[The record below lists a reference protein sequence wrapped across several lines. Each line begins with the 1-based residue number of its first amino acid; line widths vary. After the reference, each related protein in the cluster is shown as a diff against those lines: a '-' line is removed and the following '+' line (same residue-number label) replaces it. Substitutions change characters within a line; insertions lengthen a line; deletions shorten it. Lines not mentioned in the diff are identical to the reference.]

1 MMRVGVG
8 GEVGMFV
15 KCIQGTIYLLGRL
28 VDRMYLQNWFA
39 SLSSSHPVTLVLTP
53 VSCSHY
59 PFLPY
64 AVTMTLTKGSFT
76 YSSGEE
82 YRGEWKEG
90 RRHGFGQLLF
100 ADGGIYLGH
109 FENGLFNGFGVLTFS
124 DGSRYEGE
132 FAQGKFNGV
141 GVFIRHDNMTF
152 EGEFKNGRVDGF
164 GLLTFPDGSHGIPRN
179 EGLFEN
185 NKLLRR
191 EKCSAVVQ
199 RAQSASKS
207 ARNLTA

>member
-1 MMRVGVG
+1 MGSGNSGQCGCRGWRRQEGQAPLKVAERQVAGGSPAERKAAARTPRRGVTVIPKG
-8 GEVGMFV
+8 GA
-15 KCIQGTIYLLGRL
+15 Q
-28 VDRMYLQNWFA
+28 
-39 SLSSSHPVTLVLTP
+39 
-53 VSCSHY
+53 
-59 PFLPY
+59 
-64 AVTMTLTKGSFT
+64 
-76 YSSGEE
+76 E

-90 RRHGFGQLLF
+90 RRHGFGQLMF
-100 ADGGIYLGH
+100 ADGGTYLGH
-109 FENGLFNGFGVLTFS
+109 FENGLFCGFGVLTFS

>member
-1 MMRVGVG
+1 MCPCSVHLPPFSCLPNTCRPL
-8 GEVGMFV
+8 
-15 KCIQGTIYLLGRL
+15 KSSRLGAPFC
-28 VDRMYLQNWFA
+28 Q
-39 SLSSSHPVTLVLTP
+39 P
-53 VSCSHY
+53 VSPNCWKDMIAPTASCCV
-59 PFLPY
+59 L
-64 AVTMTLTKGSFT
+64 V
-76 YSSGEE
+76 SSM
-82 YRGEWKEG
+82 G
-90 RRHGFGQLLF
+90 RRHGFGQLMF
-100 ADGGIYLGH
+100 ADGGTYLGH

-132 FAQGKFNGV
+132 FSQGKFNGV

-164 GLLTFPDGSHGIPRN
+164 GLLTFPDGSHGVPRN

-207 ARNLTA
+207 ARNLAA

>member
-1 MMRVGVG
+1 MAPVSG
-8 GEVGMFV
+8 
-15 KCIQGTIYLLGRL
+15 YLLLCERPWTWSSQVATTARKSLGTLWKGLPDITGR
-28 VDRMYLQNWFA
+28 A
-39 SLSSSHPVTLVLTP
+39 SEAGLI
-53 VSCSHY
+53 
-59 PFLPY
+59 
-64 AVTMTLTKGSFT
+64 
-76 YSSGEE
+76 
-82 YRGEWKEG
+82 KEVETNAAPGLG
-90 RRHGFGQLLF
+90 RRHGFGQLMF
-100 ADGGIYLGH
+100 ADGGTYLGH

>member
-1 MMRVGVG
+1 
-8 GEVGMFV
+8 
-15 KCIQGTIYLLGRL
+15 
-28 VDRMYLQNWFA
+28 
-39 SLSSSHPVTLVLTP
+39 
-53 VSCSHY
+53 
-59 PFLPY
+59 
-64 AVTMTLTKGSFT
+64 MTELCEQKNL
-76 YSSGEE
+76 
-82 YRGEWKEG
+82 RGWRANPDFIFFFC

-100 ADGGIYLGH
+100 ADGGTYLGH

>member
-1 MMRVGVG
+1 
-8 GEVGMFV
+8 
-15 KCIQGTIYLLGRL
+15 
-28 VDRMYLQNWFA
+28 
-39 SLSSSHPVTLVLTP
+39 
-53 VSCSHY
+53 
-59 PFLPY
+59 
-64 AVTMTLTKGSFT
+64 MTLTKGSFT

-82 YRGEWKEG
+82 YHGEWKEG
-90 RRHGFGQLLF
+90 RRHGFGQLMF
-100 ADGGIYLGH
+100 ADGGTYLGH
-109 FENGLFNGFGVLTFS
+109 FENGLFCGFGVLTFS

-207 ARNLTA
+207 ARNLAA

>member
-1 MMRVGVG
+1 MARGRAEPMGGGVAPRCLDNSQWAAGIVASAAARDG
-8 GEVGMFV
+8 GV
-15 KCIQGTIYLLGRL
+15 KWGR
-28 VDRMYLQNWFA
+28 RCWRRRSGRWQRGA
-39 SLSSSHPVTLVLTP
+39 GPS
-53 VSCSHY
+53 
-59 PFLPY
+59 
-64 AVTMTLTKGSFT
+64 KGSGGW
-76 YSSGEE
+76 SPASG
-82 YRGEWKEG
+82 RDGHPGRPSPG
-90 RRHGFGQLLF
+90 RRHGFGQLMF
-100 ADGGIYLGH
+100 ADGGTYLGH

-132 FAQGKFNGV
+132 FAHGKFNGV
-141 GVFIRHDNMTF
+141 GVFIRHDNMTY

>member
-1 MMRVGVG
+1 MELPSSNSEKIPGGAVG
-8 GEVGMFV
+8 GAPRHHWKSFPSWPHYG
-15 KCIQGTIYLLGRL
+15 GR
-28 VDRMYLQNWFA
+28 NECC
-39 SLSSSHPVTLVLTP
+39 SLFG
-53 VSCSHY
+53 HY

-82 YRGEWKEG
+82 YRGEWKE
-90 RRHGFGQLLF
+90 
-100 ADGGIYLGH
+100 DGGIYLGH

>member
-1 MMRVGVG
+1 MARRRAGPMGSGVAPGCLGNSQWVAGIVLSAAARDG
-8 GEVGMFV
+8 GV
-15 KCIQGTIYLLGRL
+15 KWGRL
-28 VDRMYLQNWFA
+28 WWKWRRGRRRRGAPRSTGPGHWSPA
-39 SLSSSHPVTLVLTP
+39 SGRDYHPERPSS
-53 VSCSHY
+53 
-59 PFLPY
+59 
-64 AVTMTLTKGSFT
+64 
-76 YSSGEE
+76 
-82 YRGEWKEG
+82 G
-90 RRHGFGQLLF
+90 RRHGFGQLMF
-100 ADGGIYLGH
+100 ADGGTYLGH

-191 EKCSAVVQ
+191 EKCSGVVQ

>member
-1 MMRVGVG
+1 
-8 GEVGMFV
+8 
-15 KCIQGTIYLLGRL
+15 
-28 VDRMYLQNWFA
+28 
-39 SLSSSHPVTLVLTP
+39 
-53 VSCSHY
+53 
-59 PFLPY
+59 
-64 AVTMTLTKGSFT
+64 MTLTKGSFT

-90 RRHGFGQLLF
+90 EKDPWGVSSDEHFTCWRTNTSGHTANFMDLHFQLQGRRHGFGQLMF
-100 ADGGIYLGH
+100 ADGGTYLGH

>member
-1 MMRVGVG
+1 MELPSSNSEKIPGGAVG
-8 GEVGMFV
+8 GAPRHHWKSFPSWPHYG
-15 KCIQGTIYLLGRL
+15 GR
-28 VDRMYLQNWFA
+28 NECC
-39 SLSSSHPVTLVLTP
+39 SLFG
-53 VSCSHY
+53 HY

>member
-1 MMRVGVG
+1 
-8 GEVGMFV
+8 
-15 KCIQGTIYLLGRL
+15 
-28 VDRMYLQNWFA
+28 
-39 SLSSSHPVTLVLTP
+39 
-53 VSCSHY
+53 
-59 PFLPY
+59 
-64 AVTMTLTKGSFT
+64 MTLTKGSFT

-100 ADGGIYLGH
+100 ADGGTYLGH

-164 GLLTFPDGSHGIPRN
+164 GGIPVQFIMRPPVTAGPRHTPSSHPHTESPSTADCGGN
-179 EGLFEN
+179 YNRVPLFI
-185 NKLLRR
+185 L
-191 EKCSAVVQ
+191 
-199 RAQSASKS
+199 
-207 ARNLTA
+207 